1 MIFLSLLFFY
11 WRARREHALMHKW
24 IVTFPIYWNWG
35 CKDLLCDKHCAII
48 FFLTRLAGRDGCD
61 ALRDLVPLYN
71 LKNVKNTHGGF
82 LLLVKLQ
89 AKARNFTK
97 SSTPLWVFFTF
108 FKLCKRYQI
117 GQSITNILAHTEMTS
132 YLLSEIRNSVRALS
146 KELFQKHYKYFV
158 KLIGYLYIYYKGYQ
172 D

>member
-1 MIFLSLLFFY
+1 MVVMLY
-11 WRARREHALMHKW
+11 
-24 IVTFPIYWNWG
+24 
-35 CKDLLCDKHCAII
+35 AIWYH
-48 FFLTRLAGRDGCD
+48 
-61 ALRDLVPLYN
+61 LYN
-71 LKNVKNTHGGF
+71 LKNVKNTHGGV

-108 FKLCKRYQI
+108 FKLCKWYQI